1 MAPTNFKTY
10 ESQARLL
17 AAVLASAPDLK
28 LNFKAIAAHY
38 GSDTTT
44 SGIEHR
50 FRPIKKQAAAIRAAV
65 AKGEDPKDMQD
76 IIGMNEKEIAKYY
89 GESTPQGLEFQF
101 RTVKSNA
108 RKLQEVSR
116 AGGNTATALDMT
128 PSTPRKRKAPGSAA
142 ATPASKRGKKKT
154 VAKVEM
160 LSDDDYDQDVD
171 YDELDAKPRTSN
183 QPPTPFAPASVL
195 HTGPDAHNGGA
206 NPNDVAARVL
216 DTSAVDNEPALEPE
230 ADPLLSQHSLGGFDA
245 VEDDGEC

>member
-44 SGIEHR
+44 SGMEHR
-50 FRPIKKQAAAIRAAV
+50 FRPIKRQAAAIRAAV
-65 AKGEDPKDMQD
+65 AEGKDPKYMQD
-76 IIGMNEKEIAKYY
+76 IVGMNEKEIAKYY
-89 GESTPQGLEFQF
+89 GESTPSGLEFQF
-101 RTVKSNA
+101 RSVKSNA

-116 AGGNTATALDMT
+116 AGGNTATALDIT
-128 PSTPRKRKAPGSAA
+128 PSTPRKRKATGFAA

-154 VAKVEM
+154 APKIEM
-160 LSDDDYDQDVD
+160 LTDDEYDQDVD
-171 YDELDAKPRTSN
+171 YDELDSKPRTSA
-183 QPPTPFAPASVL
+183 QPPAPAVPASVP
-195 HTGPDAHNGGA
+195 HTGSDAHNGSTT
-206 NPNDVAARVL
+206 PSDSAARVL
-216 DTSAVDNEPALEPE
+216 DNVAVDNESVLERE

>member
-17 AAVLASAPDLK
+17 AAVIASAPDLK

-44 SGIEHR
+44 CGIEHR

-76 IIGMNEKEIAKYY
+76 IVGMNEKEIAKYY

-101 RTVKSNA
+101 RSVKSNA

-116 AGGNTATALDMT
+116 AGGNTATALDTT
-128 PSTPRKRKAPGSAA
+128 PSTPRKRKAAGSAT
-142 ATPASKRGKKKT
+142 ATPASKRGKRKT
-154 VAKVEM
+154 APKIEM

-171 YDELDAKPRTSN
+171 YDELDAKPRV
-183 QPPTPFAPASVL
+183 PTQTPASLVPASIT
-195 HTGPDAHNGGA
+195 HSGPDAYNIGT
-206 NPNDVAARVL
+206 NSNDGAARAL
-216 DTSAVDNEPALEPE
+216 DNSTVDNESVLERE
-230 ADPLLSQHSLGGFDA
+230 ADPLLSQHSLGSFDA